1 MQSWSKIRRLK
12 KALSRNAQNEN
23 SVSITEPVDTE
34 SRFKKTD
41 LQRTETLSAM
51 AVGLQILH
59 GLGEPRDDLNRN
71 ADERI
76 RTAS

>member
-12 KALSRNAQNEN
+12 KALARNAQNEN
-23 SVSITEPVDTE
+23 SVESTEVIDTE
-34 SRFKKTD
+34 ARVQKVN